1 MAEEAEHPNPM
12 DGQKPRSWMET
23 IFHGDPFERL
33 IVAIITSVTV
43 LAAIVTLLQTN
54 ASARAGQMGRD
65 AQSYAIRAMGCRVT
79 GQANMDY
86 AWHAYQLYEELDVQ
100 ALLAD
105 RFDDLAAATRYRTLR
120 TRIAG
125 LSPLLAPPYYDP
137 ESSTTPNVE
146 RYEADTYLVEA
157 TALAERYAVTS
168 SLNNDWTAKAN
179 AYVTHLALLAVSLF
193 LFGLAITVAG
203 WIRWLFVGV
212 GLLITGL
219 TFIWILVVTLSPIR
233 SVSEQAIQAFAQG
246 VGYAHQRELEQ
257 ARDAFTRA
265 LQETPF
271 YANAYYERAN
281 VVYDLGDYESAVQ
294 DYLAA
299 QAAGRDDVNVA
310 WNLGWTYYL
319 LGRFDESIA
328 TSQHAVVLDPA
339 QVGVRFNVALARL
352 AAGEIEHARA
362 EYTETMEIAAQQVAT
377 ALAKGG
383 KPPASLWTYMDAAAR
398 DLEGLLDRLRDQ
410 PHPWTEAPPRDE
422 VVNPQAVE
430 TAAQEIVKQLK
441 SFTTALEYTGKPPT
455 APVTVTISPFEF
467 AIPTYDEEG
476 NLIGR
481 TIASVF
487 PEGTDKVLALFDYAG
502 MKDGQEV
509 IWKLYHDGWE
519 DPAWRL
525 VEQWSLGEAGSA
537 EKPFSLS
544 YTNLYQFTPGEFKIE
559 MYVDNQLVQQGVF
572 IVEARK

>member
-1 MAEEAEHPNPM
+1 M
-12 DGQKPRSWMET
+12 DEQRPRSWMET
-23 IFHGDPFERL
+23 MFHGDPFERL
-33 IVAIITSVTV
+33 VVAIITSVTV
-43 LAAIVTLLQTN
+43 LAAIITLLQTN

-65 AQSYAIRAMGCRVT
+65 AQSYAIQAMGRRVT

-105 RFDDLAAATRYRTLR
+105 RFDDPAAAARYRALR
-120 TRIAG
+120 TRIAE
-125 LSPLLAPPYYDP
+125 LSPLLAPPYFDTQ
-137 ESSTTPNVE
+137 SNTSPNVE
-146 RYEADTYLVEA
+146 RYEADTYLIEA
-157 TALAERYAVTS
+157 TALAERYAVAAA
-168 SLNNDWTAKAN
+168 LNNAWTAKAN

-193 LFGLAITVAG
+193 LFGLATTVAG

-219 TFIWILVVTLSPIR
+219 TFVWILVITLSPIR
-233 SVSEQAIQAFAQG
+233 SVSGQAIQSFAQG
-246 VGYAHQRELEQ
+246 VGYAHQRALEQ

-281 VVYDLGDYESAVQ
+281 VLYDMGDYESAVQ

-328 TSQHAVVLDPA
+328 TSQHAVELDPA
-339 QVGVRFNVALARL
+339 QVGVRFNVAIAWLAKGDVER
-352 AAGEIEHARA
+352 ART
-362 EYTETMEIAAQQVAT
+362 EYAKTMEVTAQQVAQ
-377 ALAKGG
+377 AVEKGG

-398 DLEGLLDRLRDQ
+398 DLEGLLERLRNA
-410 PHPWTEAPPRDE
+410 PRPWTEAPPRDK

-430 TAAQEIVKQLK
+430 AAAEEIVRRLK
-441 SFTTALEYTGKPPT
+441 SFTTALEYSGKPST
-455 APVTVTISPFEF
+455 AAVTASISPFEF

-481 TIASVF
+481 TIATAF
-487 PEGTDKVLALFDYAG
+487 PQGTDKVLALFDYSG
-502 MKDGQEV
+502 MRDGQEV
-509 IWKLYHDGWE
+509 LWKLYHDGWE
-519 DPAWRL
+519 DPSWRL
-525 VEQWSLGEAGSA
+525 IEQWSLGESGSA

-559 MYVDNQLVQQGVF
+559 MYVDNQFVQQGTF
-572 IVEARK
+572 IIEPTE

>member
-1 MAEEAEHPNPM
+1 MEA
-12 DGQKPRSWMET
+12 
-23 IFHGDPFERL
+23 IFYGDPFERL
-33 IVAIITSVTV
+33 VVAIITSVTV
-43 LAAIVTLLQTN
+43 LAAAVTWLQTD
-54 ASARAGQMGRD
+54 ASARAGQAGRD
-65 AQSYAIRAMGCRVT
+65 AQGYAIQAMGRRVT
-79 GQANMDY
+79 GQAQIDY
-86 AWHAYQLYEELDVQ
+86 ARHAYQVYEELDVQ
-100 ALLAD
+100 ALLAE
-105 RFDDLAAATRYRTLR
+105 RQDDPLAAARYRALR
-120 TRIAG
+120 ARIAA

-137 ESSTTPNVE
+137 ERTTAPNLA

-157 TALAERYAVTS
+157 TALSEHYARAAA
-168 SLNNDWTAKAN
+168 LNNAWTAKAN
-179 AYVTHLALLAVSLF
+179 AYVSHLALLAVSLF
-193 LFGLAITVAG
+193 LFGLATTVAG
-203 WIRWLFVGV
+203 WVRWMFVGV

-219 TFIWILVVTLSPIR
+219 TFVWILVVTLRPIATVHER
-233 SVSEQAIQAFAQG
+233 AIQEFAQG

-257 ARDAFTRA
+257 ARAAFTRA

-281 VVYDLGDYESAVQ
+281 VLYDLGDYESAVQ

-319 LGRFDESIA
+319 LGRLDESIA
-328 TSQHAVVLDPA
+328 TSQHAVELDPA
-339 QVGVRFNVALARL
+339 QVGVRFNVAVARL
-352 AAGEIEHARA
+352 AAGDIEHARI
-362 EYTETMEIAAQQVAT
+362 EYAKTMEIAAQQVAQ
-377 ALAKGG
+377 AVEKGG

-398 DLEGLLDRLRDQ
+398 DLESLLDQLRDQ
-410 PHPWTEAPPRDE
+410 PRPWTEAPPRDK

-430 TAAQEIVKQLK
+430 TAAEEIVKQLK
-441 SFTTALEYTGKPPT
+441 SFTTALEYTGKPPA

-502 MKDGQEV
+502 MQDGQEV
-509 IWKLYHDGWE
+509 LWKLYHEGWE
-519 DPAWRL
+519 DPSWRL
-525 VEQWSLGEAGSA
+525 VEQWSLGETGSA

-572 IVEARK
+572 IVEARE